1 MNNLVKNQHYDK
13 RILTSLLCLSL
24 SRLLVLSYGFLEFSL
39 EDKRERFEVDLALF
53 KPPGVDLLEGP
64 R

>member
-1 MNNLVKNQHYDK
+1 MNNLVKNQHYNK

-39 EDKRERFEVDLALF
+39 EDKRDRFEVDLALF